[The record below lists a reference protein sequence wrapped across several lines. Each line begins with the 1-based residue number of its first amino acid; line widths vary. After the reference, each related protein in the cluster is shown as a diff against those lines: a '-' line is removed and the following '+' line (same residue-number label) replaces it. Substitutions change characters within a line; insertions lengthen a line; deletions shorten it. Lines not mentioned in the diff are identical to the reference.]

1 MAGFNAVTIET
12 QVAEAAAPSTRRLQ
26 VVYILGNSRSG
37 STILDTLLGNHP
49 AIESVGELVNLP
61 ELGWLANQY
70 CACGSRARECVFWEQ
85 VRKRWLESTSLSCPA
100 EYVRLQNHVGR
111 YRRLLPGFH
120 RPDTASAEFL
130 RYADCTAALFETI
143 GEVSGKSIV
152 VDSSKIP
159 LRAFLLS
166 LIPQLDLKIIHLVRD
181 ARGVAWSLRK
191 SFKADAL
198 AGVQRDIR
206 PQPIA
211 QTVIEWMRINAQSN
225 WVRGKLDARRSMGVR
240 YEELTADPRRTLGRI
255 GDLIG
260 CELRELA
267 DKVEQDQALSV
278 GHTIAGNRMRMAGQA
293 RLRPDEE
300 WRYKMGAMDKW
311 LIGSLAGWQMRRLR

>member
-1 MAGFNAVTIET
+1 M
-12 QVAEAAAPSTRRLQ
+12 Q
-26 VVYILGNSRSG
+26 VVYIMGNSRSG

-61 ELGWLANQY
+61 DHGWLANQY

-85 VRKRWLESTSLSCPA
+85 VRERWMSRTRLPGID
-100 EYVRLQNHVGR
+100 EYLRLQNRVGR

-120 RPDTASAEFL
+120 RPDTASVEFQ
-130 RYADCTAALFETI
+130 RYADCTVALFESI

-159 LRAFLLS
+159 LRAYLLS
-166 LIPQLDLKIIHLVRD
+166 HIPQLDLKIIHLVRD

-191 SFKADAL
+191 SFKADAH
-198 AGVQRDIR
+198 AGVQKDLQA
-206 PQPIA
+206 QPVT
-211 QTVIEWMRINAQSN
+211 QSVIEWMRINAQST
-225 WVRGKLDARRSMGVR
+225 WVRARLAAGSSICLR
-240 YEELTADPRRTLGRI
+240 YEDLMADPRGALARI
-255 GDLIG
+255 GALAGCDFRDLAG
-260 CELRELA
+260 RLEQGKPLA
-267 DKVEQDQALSV
+267 V
-278 GHTIAGNRMRMAGQA
+278 GHTIAGNRMRMEGQA

-300 WRYKMGAMDKW
+300 WRTKMSARDQW